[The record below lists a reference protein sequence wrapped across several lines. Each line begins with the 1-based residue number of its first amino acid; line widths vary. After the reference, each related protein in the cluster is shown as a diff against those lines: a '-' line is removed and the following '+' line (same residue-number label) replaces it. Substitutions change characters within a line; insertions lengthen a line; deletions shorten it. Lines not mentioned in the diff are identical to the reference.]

1 MVGADQKKRD
11 VTSYP
16 RERNVGEVTRRT
28 FFFTHS
34 LGLNKILNF
43 CKIET
48 MKEKQQQDNGNGKV
62 KILIVDDHSIVRR
75 GLTQLINQEPDFV
88 VCGQA
93 ENAMEALVAIKE
105 RSFDLAVVDISLD
118 DINGIQLTEKIH
130 LLCPNLPVL
139 ILTMHNEA
147 VYAERALRA
156 GASGYVTKNEAAE
169 KIVTAIRQLLCGKEY
184 FSDTVIRN
192 SSTELRTEGWWY

>member
-1 MVGADQKKRD
+1 M
-11 VTSYP
+11 
-16 RERNVGEVTRRT
+16 E
-28 FFFTHS
+28 
-34 LGLNKILNF
+34 
-43 CKIET
+43 
-48 MKEKQQQDNGNGKV
+48 EKQQQQDNGNKA

-75 GLTQLINQEPDFV
+75 GLIQLINQEPDLS

-93 ENAMEALVAIKE
+93 ENAMEALAAIKE

-147 VYAERALRA
+147 VYAKRALRA
-156 GASGYVTKNEAAE
+156 GAVGYVTKNEAAE

-184 FSDTVIRN
+184 ISKTVVDN
-192 SSTELRTEGWWY
+192 SLRRLADEELYF